1 MQVKGD
7 ARQKG
12 DTHYYCASPSTQVRE
27 THVAKGASPF
37 ITRESASPIP
47 YIEKR
52 VLE

>member
-27 THVAKGASPF
+27 KHVAMGVSPF
-37 ITRESASPIP
+37 ITREKVYPMP